1 MRERHCRPARAE
13 GGIHSLFPRLY
24 ALFLPMAGPLLEL
37 ENVTALRAGKRALD
51 RVSLRIRAGENVAI
65 VGPNGSGKS
74 TLVKLLTREL
84 YPVAL
89 EGPFTLRVLGR
100 ERWELL
106 DLRRH
111 LGIVSPDLQ
120 TDFTREITGLDAVVS
135 GFFGSVGTWL
145 NTRVTT
151 AQIREAERAL
161 DRLGIA
167 HLAERPMTEMSS
179 GEGRRVLIA
188 RALVHRPD
196 ALLLD
201 EPMNSLDLRAH
212 REVRDAMRR
221 LARGGTSILLVTH
234 ALEDVV
240 PEIARAVLLKNG
252 RVFRDGPTAEIL
264 TDANLSSL
272 FDLRLRVE
280 HADGVWS
287 SR

>member
-1 MRERHCRPARAE
+1 
-13 GGIHSLFPRLY
+13 
-24 ALFLPMAGPLLEL
+24 MAHPLLEL
-37 ENVTALRAGKRALD
+37 KDVTALRAGKRALD

-65 VGPNGSGKS
+65 IGPNGSGKS

-89 EGPFTLRVLGR
+89 EGPFTLRLLGR
-100 ERWELL
+100 DRWELM

-120 TDFTREITGLDAVVS
+120 TDFAREITGLDAVVS
-135 GFFGSVGTWL
+135 GFFGSVGTWI
-145 NTRVTT
+145 NTRPT
-151 AQIREAERAL
+151 AVQLRDAARAL
-161 DRLGIA
+161 DRLGIP
-167 HLAERPMTEMSS
+167 HLADRPMTEMSS
-179 GEGRRVLIA
+179 GEARRVLVA

-212 REVRDAMRR
+212 REVREAVRR

-240 PEIARAVLLKNG
+240 PEIARVVLLKSG
-252 RVFRDGPTAEIL
+252 RVFRDGPTAEVL

-272 FDLRLRVE
+272 FDLRLKVE
-280 HADGVWS
+280 HVDGLY
-287 SR
+287 RLL

>member
-1 MRERHCRPARAE
+1 
-13 GGIHSLFPRLY
+13 
-24 ALFLPMAGPLLEL
+24 MAAPLLEL
-37 ENVTALRAGKRALD
+37 KDVTALRAGKRALD
-51 RVSLRIRAGENVAI
+51 HVSLRIRAGENVAI
-65 VGPNGSGKS
+65 IGPNGSGKS

-89 EGPFTLRVLGR
+89 EGPFTLRLLGR
-100 ERWELL
+100 DRWELM

-120 TDFTREITGLDAVVS
+120 TDFAREITGLDAVVS
-135 GFFGSVGTWL
+135 GFFGSVGTWI
-145 NTRVTT
+145 NTQPTT
-151 AQIREAERAL
+151 AQLREAARAL

-167 HLAERPMTEMSS
+167 HLADRPMTEMSS
-179 GEGRRVLIA
+179 GESRRVLVA
-188 RALVHRPD
+188 RALVHGPA

-212 REVRDAMRR
+212 REVRDAVRR

-240 PEIARAVLLKNG
+240 PEITRVVLLKNG
-252 RVFRDGPTAEIL
+252 RVFRDGPSAEVL

-272 FDLRLRVE
+272 FDIRLKVE
-280 HADGVWS
+280 HVDGLY
-287 SR
+287 RLL